1 MSNRVGIRELRQQ
14 TSLVMR
20 RVVAGEVI
28 DITDHGH
35 AIARIVP
42 LKPSMLDQLILENRA
57 TEAVGDFLDLMD
69 ELGLP
74 GSARRGHMTPSRALA
89 EMRDDER

>member
-1 MSNRVGIRELRQQ
+1 MGIRDLRQQ
-14 TSLVMR
+14 TSSVMR
-20 RVVAGEVI
+20 RVAAGEVI

-42 LKPSMLDQLILENRA
+42 LKPSVLEQLVLERRA
-57 TEAVGDFLDLMD
+57 TEAVGDFLELMD

-74 GSARRGHMTPSRALA
+74 GTAKRGHMTPSRALA